1 MSHTLNVHVTGEWT
15 KGVQT
20 RVHVRSFEPFIID
33 EPRAL
38 GGHDEGANPV
48 EHILAGLTGCVSV
61 MIAIIA
67 KEQSF
72 TYTNASFDASGTLDV
87 RGLMGTADVTP
98 NFQTV
103 TLHVTLETEE
113 TDERL
118 RALEEAV
125 ESRCPVMTMLRDSGV
140 RIDGAWTRA

>member
-1 MSHTLNVHVTGEWT
+1 YLSLLTVPLVLLPLPRLSRSTPFPYTTLF
-15 KGVQT
+15 
-20 RVHVRSFEPFIID
+20 RS
-33 EPRAL
+33 
-38 GGHDEGANPV
+38 
-48 EHILAGLTGCVSV
+48 TGCVSV

-67 KEQSF
+67 KEQNF
-72 TYTNASFDASGTLDV
+72 TYANASFDASGTLDV

-103 TLHVTLETEE
+103 TLHVALETEE